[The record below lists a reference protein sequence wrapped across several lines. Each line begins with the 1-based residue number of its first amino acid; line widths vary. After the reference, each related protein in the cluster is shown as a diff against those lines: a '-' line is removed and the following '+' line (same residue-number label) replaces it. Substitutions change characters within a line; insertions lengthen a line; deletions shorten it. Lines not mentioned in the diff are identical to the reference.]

1 MSNIGKNQ
9 TFSRQINTELV
20 LELIRERPYS
30 GTELADKLSLSNATV
45 SSIIKDLA
53 EIGIIRVNEAT
64 SITGL
69 GRKRINYEI
78 NPNYG
83 LILGVNISNFHAIVS
98 LIDAKENLIACGDV
112 QVNKYDRHA
121 MYDLVLESSKLLIS
135 ENKEN
140 VKLRC
145 IVITLPGRV
154 NSKTGELVL
163 SVQFDKELFSES
175 HMIQNLFNKQF
186 PDVPVLLAN
195 DNNVMSIGELYN
207 GDLKNVNNG
216 IYFNIDWGIGGGII
230 IDNKLFDGNLGYAG
244 EFGLI
249 KYYDGHSFKEID
261 EFVSLR
267 ALCLKASEI
276 LGHEVDRVE
285 LLEQYNQNQ
294 KIKDMVLESAQIV
307 SSVIRQ
313 IIEVLD
319 VSDVVISGRVSNF
332 GDEYIKRIQ
341 DGCASDVRKIEV
353 SFSTLG
359 NKAVIYGT
367 SFIGL
372 RHMFENLIIKK

>member
-1 MSNIGKNQ
+1 MSDKGKNQ
-9 TFSRQINTELV
+9 TFSRQINTNLV
-20 LELIRERPYS
+20 LNLIRERPYS

-45 SSIIKDLA
+45 SSIIKDLV

-83 LILGVNISNFHAIVS
+83 LVLGVNISNLHATVS

-112 QVNKYDRHA
+112 QVNKYDRQA

-140 VKLRC
+140 IKLRC

-163 SVQFDKELFSES
+163 SIQFDKELFSES

-186 PDVPVLLAN
+186 PDVPVVLAN

-230 IDNKLFDGNLGYAG
+230 IDNKLFDGDLGYAG

-249 KYYDGHSFKEID
+249 KYYDGKSFKEID

-267 ALCLKASEI
+267 VLCLKASEI
-276 LGHEVDRVE
+276 LGHEVDRDE
-285 LLEQYNQNQ
+285 LIEEYRKNK
-294 KIKDMVLESAQIV
+294 KIKDMVLESASIVSQAIKQIV
-307 SSVIRQ
+307 
-313 IIEVLD
+313 EVLD
-319 VSDVVISGRVSNF
+319 ISDVVISGRVSNF
-332 GDEYIKRIQ
+332 GDEYIKKIQ
-341 DGCASDVRKIEV
+341 EGYTSDVREINI

-372 RHMFENLIIKK
+372 RHMFENLIVKK